1 MSRRHSRRRVDR
13 RLADLEDEIA
23 DPAEESSL
31 GELTPELREAVLD
44 ALDDGPYSWDELVE
58 RMTDDIEAQLDAALD
73 GLQES
78 NQVRYSGRKGGYTRI
93 GGD

>member
-44 ALDDGPYSWDELVE
+44 ALRAAQE
-58 RMTDDIEAQLDAALD
+58 RDAAD
-73 GLQES
+73 S
-78 NQVRYSGRKGGYTRI
+78 HS
-93 GGD
+93 